1 MKRIFD
7 ILVSAFGIVLCT
19 PIWLIVPIAI
29 KLDSKGPVF
38 YRQIRVGRHNKDFAI
53 FKFRSMFVDSD
64 KGSLITIGGRDNRI
78 TRVGYYLRQCKID
91 ELPQLFNV
99 FLGEMSFVGPRPEVR
114 RYVDLYTPE
123 QLQVLELRPGIT
135 DAASIKY
142 RNENELLAAQ
152 TDPEKY
158 YIEVVMPDKLSIN
171 LAYLQHHNL
180 WIDLRL
186 ICQTILTIL
195 H

>member
-1 MKRIFD
+1 MKRLFD
-7 ILVSAFGIVLCT
+7 IFVSAFGILLCT

-29 KLDSKGPVF
+29 KLDSNGPVF
-38 YRQIRVGRHNKDFAI
+38 YRQIRVGRYNKDFAI

-64 KGSLITIGGRDNRI
+64 RGSLITIGGRDSRI
-78 TRVGYYLRQCKID
+78 TRVGYFIRKCKID

-114 RYVDLYTPE
+114 HYVDLYTPE
-123 QLQVLELRPGIT
+123 QLRVLELRPGIT

-152 TDPEKY
+152 ANPEQY
-158 YIEVVMPDKLSIN
+158 YVDVVLPDKLSIN